1 MVVLFWVVGILTTGL
16 CAALL
21 AFRFAVFLRYYSV
34 RDCGVVISAFNF
46 VADVFVGMNETAGLP
61 NTNDTFALTVYSWV
75 PLFTP

>member
-1 MVVLFWVVGILTTGL
+1 MRH
-16 CAALL
+16 CR